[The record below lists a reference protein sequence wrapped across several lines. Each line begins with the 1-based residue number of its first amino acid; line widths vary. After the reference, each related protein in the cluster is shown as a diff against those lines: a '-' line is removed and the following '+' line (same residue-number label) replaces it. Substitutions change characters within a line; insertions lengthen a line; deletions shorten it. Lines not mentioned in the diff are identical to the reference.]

1 MCVANVYIYVCYSS
15 FMSSRRSERIDYKR
29 YHNTGNKV
37 VKDTQT
43 EVADNAASQQTQ
55 DFTESLPINELER
68 KFSDLRVEES
78 EICNII
84 GQNMTTKAQELQLE
98 KVKGDISEF
107 LEIYELGALSTVEEL
122 DECLTRVSEYSKA
135 YRDILIDIRGS
146 RHLMKTIV

>member
-1 MCVANVYIYVCYSS
+1 
-15 FMSSRRSERIDYKR
+15 MSSRRSERIDYKR

-107 LEIYELGALSTVEEL
+107 LEIYELGALSTVKEL